1 MTNTRE
7 IKISVN
13 VFLKE
18 INCVLAKQIYSITID
33 LEWSALS
40 EWRSYLNNSRAAV
53 VIYFAFEIEVMKCL
67 TLQSVDS
74 CNTNE
79 NAPIVLP

>member
-18 INCVLAKQIYSITID
+18 INCVLAKQIYSIIITID
-33 LEWSALS
+33 LKWSALS
-40 EWRSYLNNSRAAV
+40 EWRSRLNNSRAAV
-53 VIYFAFEIEVMKCL
+53 VILTNKC
-67 TLQSVDS
+67 Q
-74 CNTNE
+74 E
-79 NAPIVLP
+79 